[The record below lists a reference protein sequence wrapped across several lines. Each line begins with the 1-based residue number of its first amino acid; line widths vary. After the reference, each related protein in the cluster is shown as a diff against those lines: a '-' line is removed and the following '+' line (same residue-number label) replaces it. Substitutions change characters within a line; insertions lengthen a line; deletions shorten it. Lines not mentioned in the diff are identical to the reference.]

1 MSGKNVLITGGA
13 GFIGS
18 HLVAHHLEQ
27 GDEVWVVDNLQ
38 TGRAENIAKF
48 SDNPRFRFDED
59 DLRTWKKLPEAVRWA
74 THIYHMIA
82 DVGQRYVIAHPI
94 DTLSNN
100 IESFE
105 RVLQIMCATESRA
118 KILLSS
124 TSEIYGH
131 SNIPSDGMI
140 DEHAIVSFPSGEFL
154 QQTYPLSKLVNEIMA
169 LSYVYENKLNCV
181 IARIFNTI
189 GLNQTSTYGMVFP
202 NFIEQALSGNPITVY
217 GDGGQSRSFC
227 NVHDTVIGL
236 SLLIDNPKC
245 VGQIVNVGNDREST
259 ILELATLIKKLTN
272 SSSEITFIPYK
283 QAYGI
288 DFVDI
293 RKRRPNLTKIKEL
306 TGYQPK
312 WTLEQTIQEVAEAT
326 KVKHAAYEK

>member
-1 MSGKNVLITGGA
+1 MSAKKVLITGGA

-18 HLVAHHLEQ
+18 NLVLHHLEQ
-27 GDEVWVVDNLQ
+27 GDDVWVVDNLQ
-38 TGRAENIAKF
+38 TGRIENIQPYK
-48 SDNPRFRFDED
+48 SNSRFRFDEA
-59 DLRTWKKLPEAVRWA
+59 DLRTWQGLEEAITWA

-82 DVGQRYVIAHPI
+82 DVGQRYVIAHPV

-105 RVLQIMCATESRA
+105 RVLQIMCKVESKA

-131 SNIPSDGMI
+131 SLTSSDGCI
-140 DEHAIVSFPSGEFL
+140 DENVLVSFPSGKFL
-154 QQTYPLSKLVNEIMA
+154 QQTYPISKLVNEVMA
-169 LSYVYENKLNCV
+169 LSYVHERGLQCV

-202 NFIEQALSGNPITVY
+202 NFIEQALTGRPITVY
-217 GDGGQSRSFC
+217 GDGKQSRSFS
-227 NVHDTVIGL
+227 NVKDTINGL
-236 SLLIDNPKC
+236 TLIIENPNCK
-245 VGQIVNVGNDREST
+245 GQIINVGNDRECS
-259 ILELATLIKKLTN
+259 ILELAELIKKLTN

-306 TGYQPK
+306 TGYEPR
-312 WTLEQTIQEVAEAT
+312 WTLEETIHEVAEVT
-326 KVKHAAYEK
+326 KNKITAHA

>member
-1 MSGKNVLITGGA
+1 MSGKRVFITGGA

-18 HLVAHHLEQ
+18 HLVRHHLED

-38 TGRAENIAKF
+38 TGRIENIQPYF
-48 SDNPRFRFDED
+48 SDLHFRFDEA
-59 DLRTWKKLPEAVRWA
+59 DLRTWPGLEEAVRWA

-105 RVLQIMCATESRA
+105 RVLQTMCHVGSNA

-131 SNIPSDGMI
+131 SNIPSDGTI
-140 DEHAIVSFPSGEFL
+140 DEKAIVSFPSGEFL
-154 QQTYPLSKLVNEIMA
+154 QQTYPMSKLVNEIMA
-169 LSYVYENKLNCV
+169 LSYVHEKKLKCV

-189 GLNQTSTYGMVFP
+189 GLNQTATYGMVFP
-202 NFIEQALSGNPITVY
+202 NFIEQALTGKPITVY

-227 NVHDTVIGL
+227 NVHDTVRGL
-236 SLLIDNPKC
+236 SLIIDHNDC
-245 VGQIVNVGNDREST
+245 IGQIVNVGNDREST
-259 ILELATLIKKLTN
+259 ILELAELIKKLTN
-272 SSSEITFIPYK
+272 SSSEIVFIPYK

-293 RKRRPNLTKIKEL
+293 RKRRPNLTKIKKL
-306 TGYQPK
+306 TGYEPR
-312 WTLEQTIQEVAEAT
+312 WTLEETIREVAEAT
-326 KVKHAAYEK
+326 KLKLAAHAK